1 MAAPLS
7 CGHFLMGPM
16 TMDKCE
22 QGSVQGSVQ
31 GDKAANVISSI
42 IIAGIVVMFGYGIFG
57 WILFG

>member
-1 MAAPLS
+1 
-7 CGHFLMGPM
+7 M

-31 GDKAANVISSI
+31 GDKAANVISAI

>member
-7 CGHFLMGPM
+7 CGHFLMRA
-16 TMDKCE
+16 DDHKSE
-22 QGSVQGSVQ
+22 QGSVQ
-31 GDKAANVISSI
+31 GDKAAKVISSI